1 VSCSG
6 GGGGSGGSSGDSNN
20 GDDEI
25 ELPTPWTKIF
35 GVTGGIDTY
44 TIDVK
49 TDSEGNSYVISQ
61 SNDAPTLRKFDS
73 TGNAESPFEFSGDVE
88 PQALEVFGDF
98 VYVTGIVSDGDEDP
112 GTDELIYP
120 GGEVITLI
128 EAQDLFI
135 CKFSKDL
142 VLSWCESIGYAG
154 AVFYQHSGL
163 LVSDEALYISG
174 TQTYGGVYRP
184 YVGRFDFSS
193 GTIGAS
199 FDAISAGD
207 SPANSYSR
215 GLAFNSTKTNL
226 YMAVEANDTFGITYD
241 LGTPDEDTL
250 GGPGLEGLDD
260 VVLVKFDLDLTPTWI
275 KRYGAT
281 GEQYFPGLGSL
292 AVDSNDFI
300 YISGSTNDV
309 PLADEFSEVTSAGF
323 VLKFSPVELETD
335 EEIYFLAK
343 NALNNRASDS
353 SNISPKISLASDDS
367 LYVGNT
373 IVGGEE
379 IHVLKLSSDLE
390 KIWEVNLTN
399 ETETPFNLRGLD
411 VSDEGVIH
419 VIGGTEGGMFGE
431 TPINTVGI
439 TDGFITTIHPDGS
452 GDE

>member
-1 VSCSG
+1 VSCS
-6 GGGGSGGSSGDSNN
+6 GGGGSGGSSGESND

-35 GVTGGIDTY
+35 GVTGGIDTHPM
-44 TIDVK
+44 DVK
-49 TDSEGNSYVISQ
+49 TDSEGNSYVISY

-73 TGNAESPFEFSGDVE
+73 TGNPESPFEFSQDTE
-88 PQALEVFGDF
+88 PQAVAVFGDF
-98 VYVTGIVSDGDEDP
+98 VYVAGIVYDEDP
-112 GTDELIYP
+112 GTDEFIYP
-120 GGEVITLI
+120 GGEVITLL

-142 VLSWCESIGYAG
+142 VVSWCESIGYAG
-154 AVFYQHSGL
+154 AVFYQVSDL

-174 TQTYGGVYRP
+174 TQSYGGVYRP
-184 YVGRFDFSS
+184 YVGRFDFTS

-207 SPANSYSR
+207 SPSNSYSR

-241 LGTPDEDTL
+241 LGTPDEDTI
-250 GGPGLEGLDD
+250 GGPPLEGLDD

-300 YISGSTNDV
+300 YITGSTNDV
-309 PLADEFSEVTSAGF
+309 PPGDEFSEVTSAGF
-323 VLKFSPVELETD
+323 VLKFSPEASETD

-343 NALNNRASDS
+343 NVLNNQTIDS

-390 KIWEVNLTN
+390 KIWEVDLTN
-399 ETETPFNLRGLD
+399 ETETPLNLRGLD

-439 TDGFITTIHPDGS
+439 TDGFITTMHPDGS